1 VTFGSR
7 DSIEVDA
14 LQTDR
19 YLDALLAAA
28 ERHAVDTPSA
38 AEIDPALRVAVRRL
52 RRDLVRV
59 HPSFRFEE
67 RLARRLA
74 ETAARIRAADGRE
87 AAWSPAEA
95 APSEDAMRLAI
106 DPAIDP
112 TIDPSLDPAALSRRR
127 PLLVGGAMA
136 SAALSL
142 AGAAIVVAR
151 RRSRPVPPMTRA
163 ARAAHRATRVAGR
176 AARARR
182 APLA

>member
-14 LQTDR
+14 LRTDR
-19 YLDALLAAA
+19 YLDALLTAA
-28 ERHAVDTPSA
+28 ERHAIDTPA
-38 AEIDPALRVAVRRL
+38 EAEIDPALRVAVRRL

-67 RLARRLA
+67 RLARRLV
-74 ETAARIRAADGRE
+74 ETAARVRAAEQGDP
-87 AAWSPAEA
+87 AWSP
-95 APSEDAMRLAI
+95 DARIAGADEWELGF
-106 DPAIDP
+106 
-112 TIDPSLDPAALSRRR
+112 DPSVDPSVDRDALSRRR
-127 PLLVGGAMA
+127 PLLVRGAMA

-151 RRSRPVPPMTRA
+151 RRARPVPPMTRA
-163 ARAAHRATRVAGR
+163 ARAAHRATRAAGR
-176 AARARR
+176 ATRARR